1 MVLALLVWVAT
12 LQSCAPNQTMKTI
25 TFVPPSVTQDTLGSK
40 YLHNV
45 SQIKYWDRIAAAN
58 RATNFGW
65 WDSTGRVVEMNEFY
79 NKVIV
84 LTFFGTWSMPS
95 LDQLYRIRL
104 ARLDNPDTNVLFIG
118 VAMREPATDGAAI
131 LRVDS
136 FARARH
142 VDYQLLIGSRD
153 FGFTYGGIDAV
164 PTTFVIARS
173 RKIIATFDGVVS
185 EGKLVDTVAS
195 AENNP

>member
-1 MVLALLVWVAT
+1 MLAAM
-12 LQSCAPNQTMKTI
+12 QSCAPNQTMKTI
-25 TFVPPSVTQDTLGSK
+25 TFVPASVVPDTLAPK

-79 NKVIV
+79 NKVVV

-104 ARLDNPDTNVLFIG
+104 ARLDTPDTNVLYIG
-118 VAMREPATDGAAI
+118 VAMREPATDGAAVMH
-131 LRVDS
+131 VDS

-142 VDYQLLIGSRD
+142 VDYQILVGSRD

-164 PTTFVIARS
+164 PMTFVIARS

>member
-1 MVLALLVWVAT
+1 MVLAAA

-25 TFVPPSVTQDTLGSK
+25 TFVPPSVTQDTLGPK

-79 NKVIV
+79 NKVVV

-118 VAMREPATDGAAI
+118 VAMREPATDGAAV

-136 FARARH
+136 FAHARH

-173 RKIIATFDGVVS
+173 RKIIATFDGVIS